1 MKKRGG
7 ARPGAGAKR
16 KYGEA
21 TANLTVRIPASKKQ
35 EVLELIRNYLADMR
49 TNPVDIKQIDPH
61 YGC

>member
-21 TANLTVRIPASKKQ
+21 TENLTVRIPASKKQ
-35 EVLELIRNYLADMR
+35 EVLELIRQYLKENEVNRDG
-49 TNPVDIKQIDPH
+49 IKYDPL

>member
-35 EVLELIRNYLADMR
+35 EVLELVRNYLKENEINR
-49 TNPVDIKQIDPH
+49 NGIKYDPL

>member
-21 TANLTVRIPASKKQ
+21 TANLTVRIPASSKQ
-35 EVLELIRNYLADMR
+35 EVLELVRQYLKENEVNRDG
-49 TNPVDIKQIDPH
+49 IKFDPL

>member
-35 EVLELIRNYLADMR
+35 EVLELIRHYLKENEINRDG
-49 TNPVDIKQIDPH
+49 IKYDPL

>member
-35 EVLELIRNYLADMR
+35 EVLELVRQYLKESEVNRDG
-49 TNPVDIKQIDPH
+49 IKFDPL

>member
-35 EVLELIRNYLADMR
+35 EVLELIRQYLKENEVNRDG
-49 TNPVDIKQIDPH
+49 IKYDPL

>member
-35 EVLELIRNYLADMR
+35 EVLELVRQYLKENEVNRDG
-49 TNPVDIKQIDPH
+49 IKFDPL